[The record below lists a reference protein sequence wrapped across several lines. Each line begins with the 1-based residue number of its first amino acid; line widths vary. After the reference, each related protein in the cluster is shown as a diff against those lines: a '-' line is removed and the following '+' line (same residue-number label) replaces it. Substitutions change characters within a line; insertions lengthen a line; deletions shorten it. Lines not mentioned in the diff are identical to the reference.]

1 MNKIFQIGDF
11 VFRLETPDEVIP
23 PPNFMI
29 FEIEGKEPIYTYRV
43 SLGDSFPEPVGE
55 LAAKRDDLMVYQE
68 NELESRYIGVK
79 GVPGFYACYQ
89 EMGEKEAHITLNP
102 TRLSSLNIDPVF
114 SSLLALERR
123 QIEFNALILHC
134 AYVEYNGEAI
144 LFSAPSETGKTTQA
158 NLWEEYK
165 GARTVNGDRSLLQKI
180 DDRWIAGGW
189 PVCGTSEICHNE
201 AIPVRAIVM
210 LSQGKE
216 NIVNKMA
223 PIRAFGDVYSQVT
236 VNRWNR
242 NASMKAMNL
251 IEQLVTDVPVW
262 HLSCTI
268 SQQAVQCL
276 YDKLFSEGEE
286 RHD

>member
-43 SLGDSFPEPVGE
+43 CLGDSFPEPVGE

-158 NLWEEYK
+158 NLWGKYK

-180 DDRWIAGGW
+180 DGRWIARGW

-201 AIPVRAIVM
+201 AIPVCAIVM

-216 NIVNKMA
+216 NVVTKMA

-242 NASMKAMNL
+242 NTNMKAMNL
-251 IEQLVTDVPVW
+251 VEQLVTDIPVW